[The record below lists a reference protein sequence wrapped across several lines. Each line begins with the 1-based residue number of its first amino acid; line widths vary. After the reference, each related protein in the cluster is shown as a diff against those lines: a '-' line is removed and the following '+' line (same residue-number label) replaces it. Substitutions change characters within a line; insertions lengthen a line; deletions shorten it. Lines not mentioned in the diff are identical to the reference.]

1 MPELVALLNVS
12 RDRAHEDRKFFAA
25 IQGID
30 LEKEIGKPSSSR
42 SSSPSQPTGNAWENM
57 KARANSKGL
66 TSDGN
71 DVLALSGTEASR
83 QGFGI
88 GMGLDFENA
97 VDPAIRAK
105 AEAQAKEL
113 NKS

>member
-12 RDRAHEDRKFFAA
+12 RDRMHEERKFAA
-25 IQGID
+25 ALQGVD
-30 LEKEIGKPSSSR
+30 LDKETAKHTGSSN
-42 SSSPSQPTGNAWENM
+42 PSQPSGDAWENM

-66 TSDGN
+66 TNDGN
-71 DVLALSGTEASR
+71 DILSLSGTEAGR

-105 AEAQAKEL
+105 AAAKAKEL
-113 NKS
+113 NSK

>member
-1 MPELVALLNVS
+1 MPELVAVLSAS
-12 RDRAHEDRKFFAA
+12 RDKDHENRKFLAA
-25 IQGID
+25 LKGVD
-30 LEKEIGKPSSSR
+30 LDKEMGKSAPTKSN
-42 SSSPSQPTGNAWENM
+42 PSQPTGNAWENM

-71 DVLALSGTEASR
+71 DVLSLSGTEAAR

-97 VDPAIRAK
+97 VDPSIRAA
-105 AEAQAKEL
+105 AEAKAKEL
-113 NKS
+113 NSK